1 MSDVRF
7 LNTIAMNRNLDEF
20 RHLDQ
25 QVRQTAETMAAKAA
39 EKELHEAKKDVEET
53 ERAVGDRSEEGGAG
67 GEHHAGPRKEREEKK
82 EPPPEINEGH
92 LLDLKA

>member
-1 MSDVRF
+1 MSDVRVMDT
-7 LNTIAMNRNLDEF
+7 LAMNRNLDEF

-25 QVRQTAETMAAKAA
+25 QVRQAAETMAAKAA
-39 EKELHEAKKDVEET
+39 EKDLQETKKDVEET
-53 ERAVGDRSEEGGAG
+53 DRLVGDRSEGGPQ
-67 GEHHAGPRKEREEKK
+67 GEQHAHAKKEREEKK